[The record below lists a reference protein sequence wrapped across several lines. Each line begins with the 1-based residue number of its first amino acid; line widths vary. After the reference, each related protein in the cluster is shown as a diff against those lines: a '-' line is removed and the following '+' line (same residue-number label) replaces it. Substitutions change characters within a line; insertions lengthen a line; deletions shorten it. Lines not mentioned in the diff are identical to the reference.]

1 MRTVKVYL
9 DNCCYNRPFDD
20 QTQLRVSLETQA
32 KLYVQLL
39 IANEKIDLVWSYIS
53 EYENNNNPFETRR
66 FSISRFSQ
74 KAKHYVI
81 ESGEILSKSNEIIK
95 SGIKPADALHV
106 ASAIIGNADFFLT
119 VDDQVLKYKTDEIR
133 IINPIMFAMQWDRE
147 ARNDD

>member
-39 IANEKIDLVWSYIS
+39 IANEKLDLVWSYIS

-66 FSISRFSQ
+66 FSIRRFSQ
-74 KAKHYVI
+74 KAKHYVV
-81 ESGEILSKSNEIIK
+81 ESREILSKSNEIIK
-95 SGIKPADALHV
+95 SGIKPTDALHV
-106 ASAIIGNADFFLT
+106 ASAIMGNADFFLT
-119 VDDQVLKYKTDEIR
+119 VDDQILKYKTDEIR
-133 IINPIMFAMQWDRE
+133 IINPIMFVMQWDRE
-147 ARNDD
+147 AGNDE

>member
-1 MRTVKVYL
+1 
-9 DNCCYNRPFDD
+9 
-20 QTQLRVSLETQA
+20 
-32 KLYVQLL
+32 VQLL

-147 ARNDD
+147 AGNDE